1 MWASGIASC
10 SCQHYTHKD
19 KGVMLLDNAVLVLHQ
34 VVKARGGVENWG
46 HRHRGTHKA
55 DERHFYLILLL
66 LHIYLILTIIK

>member
-1 MWASGIASC
+1 
-10 SCQHYTHKD
+10 
-19 KGVMLLDNAVLVLHQ
+19 MLLDNAVLVLHQ
-34 VVKARGGVENWG
+34 VVKAGGGVENWG